1 MERVTMTLTYYHK
14 RYCTFSL
21 SLAMFGGYLERFT
34 TRYRHFFFKNI
45 NIHFVYKSDCGT
57 L

>member
-34 TRYRHFFFKNI
+34 TRYRHFFLKNI